1 MKIKY
6 DAEIEISAVENNLK
20 RLVNQIYKLLP
31 CREEGGDWN
40 KPLTTIMEEFAG
52 MDRLF
57 LGEHET
63 FFALLSKLEGLFT
76 LAKDSDFFIY
86 RKTIFE
92 CIGLTND
99 LLNYVRT

>member
-31 CREEGGDWN
+31 CREEGGDWVR
-40 KPLTTIMEEFAG
+40 PLTTIMEEFAG

-63 FFALLSKLEGLFT
+63 FFIIK
-76 LAKDSDFFIY
+76 
-86 RKTIFE
+86 
-92 CIGLTND
+92 
-99 LLNYVRT
+99 

>member
-1 MKIKY
+1 MRIKY
-6 DAEIEISAVENNLK
+6 DAEIEVSAVENNLK

-31 CREEGGDWN
+31 CREEGGDWER
-40 KPLTTIMEEFAG
+40 PLTTIMEEFAG

-57 LGEHET
+57 LGCHET

-76 LAKDSDFFIY
+76 LVKEEDFFIY

-92 CIGLTND
+92 SIGLING
-99 LLNYVRT
+99 LIAYVRL